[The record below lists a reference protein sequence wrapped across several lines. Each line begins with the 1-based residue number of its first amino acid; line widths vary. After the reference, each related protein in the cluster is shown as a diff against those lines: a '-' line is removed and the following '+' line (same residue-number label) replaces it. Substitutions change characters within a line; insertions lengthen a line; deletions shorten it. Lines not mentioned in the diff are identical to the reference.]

1 MQDFFKHEIGFK
13 EYVINILNT
22 LPPSTICLSE
32 PYMYSE
38 LSRYSNQGIWNNYDD
53 EALGKTY
60 KKPVSVLSSKNLQK
74 HLKTFSIT
82 RKE

>member
-13 EYVINILNT
+13 EYVINILNK
-22 LPPSTICLSE
+22 LPSSTICL
-32 PYMYSE
+32 PGPFMYSE
-38 LSRYSNQGIWNNYDD
+38 LSRHSNQGIWNNKED
-53 EALGKTY
+53 EPLEKTY
-60 KKPVSVLSSKNLQK
+60 KKPVSVLSSKKLQK